1 MLCQEASLRTT
12 ISLEKNGLLCCL
24 RMSRNDDVVMYPV
37 ERMGCPQ
44 EGGQVPWCCTRY
56 GLQNAQYDWQ

>member
-37 ERMGCPQ
+37 ERVGCPQ
-44 EGGQVPWCCTRY
+44 EGGQVLW
-56 GLQNAQYDWQ
+56 